1 MNREEDTF
9 QAFLVD
15 DKGKIPV
22 EAKYTAKFA
31 IQIKFP
37 GDQLSEDGHEFR
49 DLVFII
55 DDEQVNVGP
64 CRFHT
69 QPDGG
74 GYAGYLVFVAD
85 IYDLNSLLFYKKKV
99 ILQGPFS
106 NLPIILEYK
115 HKIRQEFKNYTASLT
130 YDLSVYK
137 NLFDSLD
144 AEYAEEPEMV
154 RKAVQQTIIATE
166 GATFFEYFDEQLQEL
181 ERLVA
186 DFSKEEHERHGF
198 YFRKQVWNYIMLS
211 PFMRRTNLKPRGYAG
226 DSAMM
231 RMVYL
236 KEELGDS
243 TFSKLLHRHH
253 VESPAAEAVRNRRI
267 LIANTIVDKL
277 QRSALPPGERFKV
290 LSVACGPAFELE
302 DLLTSPKDCERY
314 SFTLLDQDKAALAE
328 AAALVGRLEQ
338 KLGAGI
344 KVEYLQ
350 ESVRTMLS
358 TLQLAL
364 KLGQYHFIYSLGLF
378 DYLTPPVARAVLW
391 NLYQL
396 LRPEGEM
403 VVGNFHVSNPTRIYM
418 EYWGDWVLY
427 YRTEEEFN
435 NLFESGTE
443 ATKSVTFDETD
454 IQMFLQIQK
463 LQ

>member
-22 EAKYTAKFA
+22 EAKYTAKYA

-85 IYDLNSLLFYKKKV
+85 IYDLNSLLFHKKKV
-99 ILQGPFS
+99 ILQGPFI
-106 NLPIILEYK
+106 NLPIILEHKYK
-115 HKIRQEFKNYTASLT
+115 IGQQFKDYTTSLT
-130 YDLSVYK
+130 YDLSVYR

-144 AEYAEEPEMV
+144 VEYADEPETV

-166 GATFFEYFDEQLQEL
+166 GAAFFEYFDEQLQEL
-181 ERLVA
+181 KRLVA

-302 DLLTSPKDCERY
+302 DLLTSPKDCELY
-314 SFTLLDQDKAALAE
+314 NFTLLDQDKAALAE
-328 AAALVGRLEQ
+328 AAALVSRLEQ

-403 VVGNFHVSNPTRIYM
+403 VVGNFHVSNPNRVYM

-435 NLFESGTE
+435 YLFESATE
-443 ATKSVTFDETD
+443 TAKSVTFDETS
-454 IQMFLQIQK
+454 IQMFLQIKK